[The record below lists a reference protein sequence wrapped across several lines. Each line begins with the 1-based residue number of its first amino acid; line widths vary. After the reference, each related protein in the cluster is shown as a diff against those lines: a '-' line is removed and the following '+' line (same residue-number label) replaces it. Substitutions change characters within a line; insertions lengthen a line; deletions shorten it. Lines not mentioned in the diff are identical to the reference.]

1 MRDYQRE
8 AAAALWNG
16 WLTGGRR
23 LAVVLPTGSG
33 KTVIMAHLAVERAN
47 AGERVLILVHRD
59 ELIDQT
65 AAKLRKLEP
74 SINIGVVKAER
85 NDTLARVVIAS
96 IQTLARARRLD
107 QLISRGRFGLVLADE
122 IHLSVSDSW
131 VRVLKAVGCWQ
142 ADGPRLGGFTATF
155 SRADRRGLADVWE
168 DVVYTKGIKWFIE
181 RGYLVPPVAHA
192 VTTGVD
198 FDNLKVKGGDYDA
211 GDMDVKLATDTARDA
226 IIEAYQTFASG
237 RIGVLF
243 APTVDS
249 ARYFAEGLTSAGIRT
264 EGVFGETSRPQRAEI
279 YARQR
284 KGETQCLATC
294 TALAEGWDA
303 PWTSVGILVRPT
315 LHQGLFVQQIG
326 RTLRPWPDKS
336 DAVILDAAGAT
347 RRHSLHAVI
356 ELNETE
362 EKTAWNDTG
371 DEEEPEERGPS
382 DAPEYRGPVGFE
394 QVDLFAGT
402 GARWLT
408 TAGGVLFVGMSTGF
422 IFLHEQDGAWS
433 VGFMEKYQQRGQW
446 LAEGLDA
453 EEAITEGA
461 DYAIREDPTVASSTA
476 SWRKGRRAPSDAQI
490 GYAAKLGISA
500 DGESKDSLSD
510 KITIKLASR
519 QLARFARAN
528 SLEGIGA

>member
-33 KTVIMAHLAVERAN
+33 KTVIMAHLAAERAT

-65 AAKLRKLEP
+65 AAKLRKLNPE
-74 SINIGVVKAER
+74 INIGVVKAER

-96 IQTLARARRLD
+96 IQTLARAKRLD
-107 QLISRGRFGLVLADE
+107 QLVARGRFGLVLADE

-131 VRVLKAVGCWQ
+131 VNVLKAVGCWQ

-168 DVVYTKGIKWFIE
+168 QVVYTKGIKWFIE
-181 RGYLVPPVAHA
+181 RGYLVPPTAHA

-198 FDNLKVKGGDYDA
+198 FDALKTRGGDYDA
-211 GDMDVKLATDTARDA
+211 GDMDIKLATDTTRDA
-226 IIEAYQTFASG
+226 IIEAYQTFAPD

-249 ARYFAEGLTSAGIRT
+249 ARYFMEGLTDAGIRT

-284 KGETQCLATC
+284 TGQTQCLATC

-303 PWTSVGILVRPT
+303 PWTSVGILARPT
-315 LHQGLFVQQIG
+315 LHQGLFVQQVG
-326 RTLRPWPDKS
+326 RTLRPWPGKA
-336 DAVILDAAGAT
+336 DAIILDAAGAT

-356 ELNETE
+356 ELNETQ
-362 EKTAWNDTG
+362 EKADWSDT
-371 DEEEPEERGPS
+371 DEQDEPEERGPS
-382 DAPEYRGPVGFE
+382 DAPEYRGPIGFE

-408 TAGGVLFVGMSTGF
+408 TTGGVLFVGMSTGF
-422 IFLHEQDGAWS
+422 IFAVEQGGAWS
-433 VGFMEKYQQRGQW
+433 VGFMEKYQQRGHW
-446 LAEGLDA
+446 IAEGLDA
-453 EEAITEGA
+453 EEAITVGA
-461 DYAIREDPTVASSTA
+461 DHAITEDPTVASSSA
-476 SWRKGRRAPSDAQI
+476 AWRKGKRAPSEAQI
-490 GYAAKLGISA
+490 NYAAKLGIPA